1 MKAST
6 SENINAMTELE
17 KLIREKAK
25 EQLPDTESA
34 KQWLDNNFVVI
45 MPNRKERANENDPTA
60 L

>member
-1 MKAST
+1 
-6 SENINAMTELE
+6 MTELE

-34 KQWLDNNFVVI
+34 KRWLDNNFVVI
-45 MPNRKERANENDPTA
+45 MPSRKEKTNENDPTA

>member
-1 MKAST
+1 MTASNFKE
-6 SENINAMTELE
+6 ENTMTELE

-34 KQWLDNNFVVI
+34 KRWLDNNFVVI
-45 MPNRKERANENDPTA
+45 MPKRKERTNENDSTA

>member
-1 MKAST
+1 
-6 SENINAMTELE
+6 MTELE

-34 KQWLDNNFVVI
+34 KQWLDNNFIVI
-45 MPNRKERANENDPTA
+45 MPKRKERANENDPTA